1 MFGRLVLLCFGC
13 VVLFCTIERPV
24 REPSPE
30 PVRRRREPSPEP
42 VREPSPEPVR
52 EPSPEPEP
60 EPQQEEVIES
70 AEVQGSNHQQ

>member
-1 MFGRLVLLCFGC
+1 MCFGC
-13 VVLFCTIERPV
+13 VVLFCTLGRPV

-52 EPSPEPEP
+52 EPSPEPVREPSPEP
-60 EPQQEEVIES
+60 EPEEVVES
-70 AEVQGSNHQQ
+70 AEVQGSNHQQSL